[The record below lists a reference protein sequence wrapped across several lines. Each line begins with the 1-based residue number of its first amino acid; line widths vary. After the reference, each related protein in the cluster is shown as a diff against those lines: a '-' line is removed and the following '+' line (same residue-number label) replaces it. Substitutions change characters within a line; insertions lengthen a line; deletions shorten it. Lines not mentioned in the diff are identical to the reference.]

1 MLWSALRVFVWIG
14 VGYELL
20 TTKVDPDLWGH
31 VRFGLDILRSHQLTS
46 TDPYSFTSDLSWI
59 NHEWLSELTFGG
71 AYAVM
76 GTDGL
81 IIVRLLAT
89 IATFLTIALAARRAP
104 QNWSG
109 IAGCLVVLAIAP
121 IVTTVRP
128 QLWTLLFLAV
138 LCRIL
143 TAAPRWR
150 YWLPLVF
157 VLWVNMHGGWIVGFG
172 VLTVWSLIEAFTPS
186 AERPANW
193 LVLGIPVACTVATLC
208 NPYGWHLWEFLART
222 VRLSRPDIVEWQ
234 PIWYKP
240 NVTVPLW
247 IAAVSWVALALR
259 YAERRLPQAVGVVA
273 MLAFASMR
281 VIRLLPLFM
290 VASVILLMG
299 QIRKAP
305 TTERQRLPEG
315 RTIVDMVFAT
325 VGVLFV
331 ASPLSV
337 GCIQMEGPW
346 LPDVA
351 AASSISAAH
360 ARGRLVSWFNWG
372 EYAIWHFGPALKV
385 SADGRRET
393 VYTDAVL
400 SQQRAIADGDPKAL
414 AALEQT
420 LPEYAWLPKGHG
432 DGARAW
438 FRGHGYRI
446 DVDTP
451 LSFVAVRHDLPKVP
465 EVAIGSAGCFP
476 AP

>member
-1 MLWSALRVFVWIG
+1 MWIG
-14 VGYELL
+14 AGYELL
-20 TTKVDPDLWGH
+20 NTKTDPDLWGH
-31 VRFGLDILRSHQLTS
+31 VRFGLDMLRSHRLAS
-46 TDPYSFTSDLSWI
+46 IDPYSFTSDVTWT
-59 NHEWLSELTFGG
+59 NPEWLSELTFGG
-71 AYAVM
+71 AYRHGHGWSDHRETA
-76 GTDGL
+76 GDDRDL
-81 IIVRLLAT
+81 PHHRPR
-89 IATFLTIALAARRAP
+89 ARRAP

-109 IAGCLVVLAIAP
+109 LRDASSCWRLSRLSPPYDRSSGLSLPCSVVSNSDCRAP
-121 IVTTVRP
+121 
-128 QLWTLLFLAV
+128 L
-138 LCRIL
+138 
-143 TAAPRWR
+143 R

-172 VLTVWSLIEAFTPS
+172 VLTLWSLIEAFTPA

-222 VRLSRPDIVEWQ
+222 VRLSRADIVEWQ
-234 PIWYKP
+234 PIWSTP
-240 NVTVPLW
+240 NITVPLW
-247 IAAVSWVALALR
+247 IAGVSWVALALR

-281 VIRLLPLFM
+281 VIRVLPLFA
-290 VASVILLMG
+290 VASVILLMA

-305 TTERQRLPEG
+305 ITERQKLPEG
-315 RTIVDMVFAT
+315 RTIVDIAFASI
-325 VGVLFV
+325 GVLVV
-331 ASPLSV
+331 AWPLSV

-360 ARGRLVSWFNWG
+360 PRGRLVSWFNWG

-400 SQQRAIADGDPKAL
+400 SQQRAVALGDLKAL
-414 AALEQT
+414 SSLEET
-420 LPEYAWLPKGHG
+420 SPEYAWLPQVRG
-432 DGARAW
+432 DLAKSW
-438 FRGHGYRI
+438 FRAHGYRI
-446 DVDTP
+446 DIDTP
-451 LSFVAVRHDLPKVP
+451 LSFVAVRKILP
-465 EVAIGSAGCFP
+465 EFLGSDWVAGCFP